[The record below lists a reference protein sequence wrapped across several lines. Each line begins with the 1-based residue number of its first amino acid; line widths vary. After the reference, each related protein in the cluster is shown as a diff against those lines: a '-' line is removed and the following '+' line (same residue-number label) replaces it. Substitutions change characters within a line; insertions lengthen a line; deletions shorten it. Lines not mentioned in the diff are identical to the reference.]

1 MKRKA
6 FVFLFA
12 AVFAVTG
19 LISCQPNRKAVDI
32 HNSRL
37 TLDWSG
43 MYKGTIPSA
52 SGMGID
58 VSLKLNIDD
67 TYELTYDYAGKPE
80 NKFTNKGAFTWD
92 ATGEFITLDISA
104 DTPSHYKVAEDKLI
118 QLDMNGKYITGKL
131 ADQYILRKE

>member
-6 FVFLFA
+6 FVFLLA
-12 AVFAVTG
+12 AVFAVSAG

-37 TLDWSG
+37 TLDWTG
-43 MYKGTIPSA
+43 MYKGVIPSA
-52 SGMGID
+52 SGSGID

-67 TYELTYDYAGKPE
+67 TYELTYKYIDKPE
-80 NKFTNKGAFTWD
+80 KSFTNTGAFKWD
-92 ATGEFITLDISA
+92 DTGEFVTLDITEA
-104 DTPSHYKVAEDKLI
+104 PSHYKVGENKLT

-131 ADQYILRKE
+131 ADQYILSKE